1 MVRAS
6 SSTTKFRS
14 LDARN
19 CRDEK
24 TNLKDL
30 SKLSQMFMESCLRAF
45 ALEIDVRRSASF
57 GSIFEDASFKGYDM
71 YNGNVVDYGNVAY
84 IAFLYAC
91 SLKSATIRRLLEEC
105 SFAFPTLDPL
115 YTDTPDLL
123 VRQGDH
129 QE

>member
-1 MVRAS
+1 
-6 SSTTKFRS
+6 
-14 LDARN
+14 
-19 CRDEK
+19 
-24 TNLKDL
+24 
-30 SKLSQMFMESCLRAF
+30 MFMEPCLRAF
-45 ALEIDVRRSASF
+45 ALEIDVRCSASF

-123 VRQGDH
+123 VRHGDIVEAVYGITRGSDYCGLRH
-129 QE
+129 LHSKTDWR